1 MPESSAT
8 GCRTRLQGHHGERD
22 SRRRDPDG
30 SLGPLTPE
38 QVQERRDRYPAG
50 KESSPEEIA
59 AAVRFLCSDEA
70 RTITG
75 VELPVDRG
83 IGVCLLKH
91 NKDWIANDPYNVK
104 YWEKK

>member
-1 MPESSAT
+1 MEKICT
-8 GCRTRLQGHHGERD
+8 HEEF
-22 SRRRDPDG
+22 DG
-30 SLGPLTPE
+30 KIKRELIS
-38 QVQERRDRYPAG
+38 
-50 KESSPEEIA
+50 KEEIA

-104 YWEKK
+104 YWERK